1 MPTVMAYACAKN
13 WRAHGTWNWKKTNQ
27 DYFQPLSDP
36 HIPNCNGDSIAIEEG
51 EAEDVEMAEDQTLD
65 EMNID
70 NEIRDGNE
78 NKILQDNSEGIKIA
92 NENLMIFWK
101 A

>member
-1 MPTVMAYACAKN
+1 MCKELTCA
-13 WRAHGTWNWKKTNQ
+13 WNLELEKANQ

-78 NKILQDNSEGIKIA
+78 NEILQDNSEGIRIA